1 MRSLGLQNLKYT
13 FLNVVLAYHFVLCI
27 CSIGLIKA
35 TITLTVQPIDTFIHY
50 GITYYQ
56 VLRYE
61 LVLVEQM
68 GLNLVI
74 GYAWYVMI
82 CNHHNAVRGKYISSI
97 FTKRMSS
104 TRTCNARNLTCYV
117 FTAMKGEYCV

>member
-1 MRSLGLQNLKYT
+1 MT
-13 FLNVVLAYHFVLCI
+13 
-27 CSIGLIKA
+27 
-35 TITLTVQPIDTFIHY
+35 TTLTVQPIDTFIHY
-50 GITYYQ
+50 GITCYQ

-61 LVLVEQM
+61 LALVENM

-82 CNHHNAVRGKYISSI
+82 CNHYNAVRGKYISSK

-117 FTAMKGEYCV
+117 FTAMSIMCTVYRNGSQYSVFMDINCIY